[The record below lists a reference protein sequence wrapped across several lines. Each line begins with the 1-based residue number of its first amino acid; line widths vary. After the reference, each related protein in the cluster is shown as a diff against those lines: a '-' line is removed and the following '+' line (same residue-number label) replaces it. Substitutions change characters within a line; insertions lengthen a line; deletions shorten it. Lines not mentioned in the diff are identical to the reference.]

1 MDGRL
6 TDQTEAILHRLTAM
20 APLVTAH
27 QPAFDSERRLSA
39 PVIEAMVAA
48 DLFRLWAPRKFGGA
62 ELSPRALIDI
72 VETAAAIDASFG
84 WCIANASASGQLSG
98 HLPEQVAARWV
109 SDPDSQMAGS
119 TAALGS
125 ARRTE
130 GGFLV
135 TGRWPF
141 ASGIL
146 SARYVNCLCKIEGEG
161 DPANPELIFAHVPA
175 DQVAI
180 IDTWH
185 VTGLRG
191 TGSNDFTLTDHFVP
205 TDQTHG
211 FVGSSPVQPGRLYR
225 FPIVSLLCLTVGTV
239 PLGIAQAAIAAFV
252 AGAER
257 TRFGAGGPFKDREL
271 IQDQIGRAEALRR
284 ASKALVVSALDDLD
298 QALDIGGQELTQ
310 ARAHFRLALAHS
322 AETCVQVVDRM
333 VACAGAAAI
342 FESSPLARCQRDVHA
357 ATQHVAVGPHLFA
370 LAGRIRLGMEPGLAR
385 F

>member
-6 TDQTEAILHRLTAM
+6 TDQTEDILQRIAAL

-27 QPAFDSERRLSA
+27 QRDFDSDRRLSQ
-39 PVIEAMVAA
+39 PVVEAMVEA

-62 ELSPRALIDI
+62 EVSPRALVDI
-72 VETAAAIDASFG
+72 VEAASAIDASFG
-84 WCIANASASGQLSG
+84 WCIANSCASGQFAG
-98 HLPEQVAARWV
+98 HLPEETVSRWV
-109 SDPDSQMAGS
+109 SDPDCQMAGS
-119 TAALGS
+119 TAALGT

-130 GGFLV
+130 GGYLV

-146 SARYVNCLCKIEGEG
+146 SARYVNGLCKIEGEG

-175 DQVAI
+175 SEVSI

-185 VTGLRG
+185 VTGLKG
-191 TGSNDFTLTDHFVP
+191 SGSNDFSVTDHFVP
-205 TDQTHG
+205 ANQTHS
-211 FVGSSPVQPGRLYR
+211 FVGAVPVQPGRLYR
-225 FPIVSLLCLTVGTV
+225 FPIVSLLCLTVGIV

-252 AGAER
+252 AQAER
-257 TRFGAGGPFKDREL
+257 TRFGAGSPFRDREL

-298 QALDIGGQELTQ
+298 RALDIGGQDLTQ

-322 AETCVQVVDRM
+322 AESCVAVVDRM

-342 FESSPLARCQRDVHA
+342 FESSPLARCQRDIHA